1 MLVTDGLIEVPGVDL
16 ETTMEGLRAA
26 VRLDVEPEQL
36 CVELLERFSR
46 RLDDIA
52 LLVLRRPSA

>member
-1 MLVTDGLIEVPGVDL
+1 
-16 ETTMEGLRAA
+16 

-52 LLVLRRPSA
+52 LLVLRKPSASLSA